1 MNLGRNL
8 NSWLLLLALA
18 VMVNRVLTPFSVPP
32 LVVHA
37 DGYIEVCSWQGVT
50 ERILL
55 NANGEQVE
63 SQQPTSHCPQ
73 CVAASAVTLP
83 ELTFVTPAI
92 TPARLNALPF
102 NTTAKQAVFVSRP
115 PPSRAPP
122 FA

>member
-1 MNLGRNL
+1 MKLSRNL

-50 ERILL
+50 ERLLL
-55 NANGEQVE
+55 NAAGEQIE
-63 SQQPTSHCPQ
+63 SQQPASHCPQ
-73 CVAASAVTLP
+73 CTTVSPLALP
-83 ELTFVTPAI
+83 ELAFIAPALL
-92 TPARLNALPF
+92 PARINAQPLKA
-102 NTTAKQAVFVSRP
+102 TRVQAVFVSRP

>member
-1 MNLGRNL
+1 MKLSRNL

-50 ERILL
+50 ERLLL
-55 NANGEQVE
+55 NAAGEQVE
-63 SQQPTSHCPQ
+63 SLQPASHCPQ
-73 CVAASAVTLP
+73 CVASAALTLAV
-83 ELTFVTPAI
+83 LTFNNLNPL
-92 TPARLNALPF
+92 PARFNSLPF
-102 NTTAKQAVFVSRP
+102 NATAKQAVFVSRP

-122 FA
+122 LA

>member
-1 MNLGRNL
+1 MKLSRNL

-50 ERILL
+50 QRVLL
-55 NANGEQVE
+55 NAEGEQLE
-63 SQQPTSHCPQ
+63 SQQPASHCPQ

-92 TPARLNALPF
+92 TPARFNALPLK
-102 NTTAKQAVFVSRP
+102 TTRVAAVFVSRP
-115 PPSRAPP
+115 PPTRAPP
-122 FA
+122 LA